1 MAWISS
7 WISFSFNS
15 CVRSSIVQLLAGSP
29 NNFDSILISIKSSTE
44 KYWDHLM
51 EIQLK
56 KYKHDTE
63 DYLRNEVYPWDMT
76 PVVTT
81 SNISGSETQKN
92 WNLSSPFMGTT
103 LKKKKCR
110 RGSGASQ
117 KSSTTVDSELLK
129 ETKINI
135 WSNWCFVQR
144 IVLTS
149 VVNSFCLKVDLFNR
163 FRQIKLRYEV

>member
-1 MAWISS
+1 MILRK
-7 WISFSFNS
+7 FMKKT
-15 CVRSSIVQLLAGSP
+15 VLLEEKIKSKP
-29 NNFDSILISIKSSTE
+29 QIDFDSILFSIKSSTE
-44 KYWDHLM
+44 KTRDNLK
-51 EIQLK
+51 IKLK
-56 KYKHDTE
+56 KWKCDTD

-92 WNLSSPFMGTT
+92 WNLSSPFTGTT
-103 LKKKKCR
+103 LKKKKYR